1 MLTAN
6 EALKISKNNS
16 KVTEELKLV
25 EKEIM
30 AAAERSE
37 TDTYFCCERLNS
49 SERNLLIA
57 ILAEHDYKVY
67 NVGYPGENKIY
78 ISWRA

>member
-37 TDTYFCCERLNS
+37 TDTYFYCERLNS
-49 SERNLLIA
+49 SERNALIA
-57 ILAEHDYKVY
+57 ILAEYDYKAY

-78 ISWRA
+78 ISWSV

>member
-16 KVTEELKLV
+16 RVIEELELV

-30 AAAERSE
+30 AAAERAE
-37 TDTYFCCERLNS
+37 TDIYFYCERLS
-49 SERNLLIA
+49 SPERDALMA
-57 ILAEHDYKVY
+57 ILIDHNYKVY
-67 NVGYPGENKIY
+67 SDYLNESKIY
-78 ISWRA
+78 IKWRTW